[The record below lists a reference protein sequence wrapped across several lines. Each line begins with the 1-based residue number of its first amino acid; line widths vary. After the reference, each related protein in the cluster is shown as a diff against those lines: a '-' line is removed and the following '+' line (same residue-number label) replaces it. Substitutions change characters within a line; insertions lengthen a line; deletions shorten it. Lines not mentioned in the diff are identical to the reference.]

1 MSEESKIK
9 RFSGT
14 IAFVICFVIGCMFL
28 YWAVEYWVYNSFDS
42 NRYELSKIQVGNSD
56 SLSTWK
62 LDKRTGNLEYCT
74 KSYEK
79 MDHFVC
85 VRSVTID
92 AKEYS
97 NVPEAVAATAPA
109 TATGTATAT
118 APATATGTATAPAQ
132 AATTPAQ
139 AATTTT
145 TATAPAEVPPAPP
158 APPAPPEIA
167 TAPATATEPAVDEVK
182 QPAKPVAAKPAPVKP
197 APHNNNKKHH

>member
-1 MSEESKIK
+1 MSEESAIR

-14 IAFVICFVIGCMFL
+14 IAFIVCFVIGCLFL

-92 AKEYS
+92 AKEFAQTVQEMS
-97 NVPEAVAATAPA
+97 RPAVVAATTPAVAAAP
-109 TATGTATAT
+109 
-118 APATATGTATAPAQ
+118 PAEATAPAQ
-132 AATTPAQ
+132 AATTPAEAQ
-139 AATTTT
+139 TATT
-145 TATAPAEVPPAPP
+145 PAEAANTQPV
-158 APPAPPEIA
+158 
-167 TAPATATEPAVDEVK
+167 VDEAK
-182 QPAKPVAAKPAPVKP
+182 QPARPVAAKAAPLKP
-197 APHNNNKKHH
+197 AHGGEKKKNQNRQQ